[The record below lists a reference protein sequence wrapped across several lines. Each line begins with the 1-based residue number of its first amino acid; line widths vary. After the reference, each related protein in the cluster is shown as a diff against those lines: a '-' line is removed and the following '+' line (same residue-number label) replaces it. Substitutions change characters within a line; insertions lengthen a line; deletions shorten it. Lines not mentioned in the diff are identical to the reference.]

1 MERNPIEQFKFEM
14 EMQKARRTVVE
25 LTNGAAANIN
35 QLNALIDSE
44 YFTSMDA
51 NELAGTA
58 AIMEF
63 TNRLQNK
70 MLWNI
75 ESEDLQMKMILA
87 EALGEIAI
95 EGVISGEMRETIK
108 RLNNLQVLVKAISD
122 EDDHYRKKINVAIAA
137 LEEALSDISEDIR
150 EKSLQKPGSQDV
162 DSLLRMMTH
171 MDW

>member
-1 MERNPIEQFKFEM
+1 MGRNSIEQFEFEM
-14 EMQKARRTVVE
+14 EMRKARRTIIE
-25 LTNGAAANIN
+25 LTNGAAANID
-35 QLNALIDSE
+35 QLNALIESD

-75 ESEDLQMKMILA
+75 ESEDLQSKMILA

-108 RLNNLQVLVKAISD
+108 RLNNLQMLVKATSD
-122 EDDHYRKKINVAIAA
+122 ERNPYRRKINIAIAA

-150 EKSLQKPGSQDV
+150 EKAQQKPGSQDV

-171 MDW
+171 LDW